1 MNYDKIGNFI
11 KKLRNDMNLTQKELA
26 SKIKVTDKAISKWER
41 GLGCPDV
48 SLLEDLSKV
57 LDVSILELLKG
68 ERIDNISI
76 EESNKYIKEGATYSK
91 NIVKDKIKNAL
102 NYSIFGIVICIIL
115 YIGYLN
121 IIHYITLNKTY
132 TYEAQEYERDLNSII
147 DKIDI
152 KMNIINN
159 NQGIFNIEDYELIKY
174 KINEYYN
181 LLKANKMYDILYNY
195 KTIKYKIKDLS
206 LYTIDN
212 RYKYIL
218 NTRDII
224 DIIKKYKDK
233 ELYTIIFNNY
243 LLLPYVANNLNTSMY
258 YSYKYSLTLDNTFID
273 MYYIDNKELE
283 QYRYIINSDALNLLQ
298 LLNIVMEVGEINE

>member
-11 KKLRNDMNLTQKELA
+11 KKLRNEKNLTQKELA
-26 SKIKVTDKAISKWER
+26 SKINVTDKAISKWER

-76 EESNKYIKEGATYSK
+76 EESNKYIKEGAIYSK
-91 NIVKDKIKNAL
+91 NIVKNKIKKSI
-102 NYSIFGIVICIIL
+102 NYTILGIVICIVL

-132 TYEAQEYERDLNSII
+132 TYEAQEYERDLKSTMDNI
-147 DKIDI
+147 DTKI
-152 KMNIINN
+152 NIINN
-159 NQGIFNIEDYELIKY
+159 NQGILNIEDYEVIKN
-174 KINEYYN
+174 KINDYYN
-181 LLKANKMYDILYNY
+181 LLKTNKMYDVLYNY
-195 KTIKYKIKDLS
+195 KTIKYKIKDLN
-206 LYTIDN
+206 LYTLDN
-212 RYKYIL
+212 RYKYLL

-243 LLLPYVANNLNTSMY
+243 LLLPYVANDLNISMY

-273 MYYIDNKELE
+273 LYYIDNKELE

>member
-11 KKLRNDMNLTQKELA
+11 KKLRSDKNLTQKELA
-26 SKIKVTDKAISKWER
+26 SKINVTDKAISKWER

-68 ERIDNISI
+68 EKIDNISI
-76 EESNKYIKEGATYSK
+76 EESNKYIKEGAIYSK
-91 NIVKDKIKNAL
+91 NIVKNKIKNAI
-102 NYSIFGIVICIIL
+102 NYTILGIVVCIVL

-132 TYEAQEYERDLNSII
+132 TYEAQEYERDLKSTMHN
-147 DKIDI
+147 IDI
-152 KMNIINN
+152 KIDIINN
-159 NQGIFNIEDYELIKY
+159 NHGVFNIEDYESIKN
-174 KINEYYN
+174 KINDYYN
-181 LLKANKMYDILYNY
+181 LLKANKMYDVLYNY

-206 LYTIDN
+206 LYTLDN
-212 RYKYIL
+212 RYKYLL

-243 LLLPYVANNLNTSMY
+243 LSLLYVANDLNTSMY
-258 YSYKYSLTLDNTFID
+258 YSYKYSLTLDNTF